1 MVPQWIGYAARP
13 ADLVGENG
21 TTTHGRV
28 ALETATALARTPG
41 ASGPRDITILG
52 STGSIGCSTL
62 DLVSRNP
69 GSYNIIA
76 LTAQSNVARLA
87 EQAVKLEAGLAVIG
101 DAELYEDLKSAVS
114 GSPVEAAAGPSALI
128 EAAAHPADWTMAAI
142 MGSAGLEPTLEAVK
156 RGANLALA
164 NKECLVTAGEIFMAE
179 VARSG
184 TCLLPV
190 DSEHSAGFQAI
201 SSEAT
206 DSIEKITLTASGGPF
221 REWPA
226 EKIAKATP
234 EDALRHPTWSM
245 GKKLTIDSATL
256 MNKGL
261 ELIEAYYLFPV
272 GTQQLDVVI
281 HPQSIIHCLVE
292 YTDGSVIAQL
302 SEPDMRTPI
311 AYSLS
316 WPQRMWAPTRRL
328 DLATVGTLTFES
340 PDLERFPA
348 LRLARE
354 ALEAHNGLTTVL
366 NAANEVAVDSFLA
379 RRIGLPG
386 IPELVAETMSAAAG
400 EGFVKPQSLNDV
412 LELDRRA
419 RDLARRI
426 LQGQSGRVSSG

>member
-1 MVPQWIGYAARP
+1 
-13 ADLVGENG
+13 
-21 TTTHGRV
+21 
-28 ALETATALARTPG
+28 LETATALARKPG
-41 ASGPRDITILG
+41 ASGPRDITVLG

-62 DLVSRNP
+62 DLVSRDP
-69 GSYNIIA
+69 GSYNVIA
-76 LTAQSNVARLA
+76 LTAQNNVARLA
-87 EQAVKLEAGLAVIG
+87 EQAVTLDADLAVIG
-101 DAELYEDLKSAVS
+101 DPGLYEDLKRALS
-114 GSPVEAAAGPSALI
+114 GSQVEAAAGQTALV
-128 EAAAHPADWTMAAI
+128 EAAARPADWTMAAI
-142 MGSAGLEPTLEAVK
+142 MGSAGLEPTLEAVR
-156 RGANLALA
+156 RGRNLALA

-184 TCLLPV
+184 TRLLPV

-201 SSEAT
+201 SSDAT

-226 EKIAKATP
+226 EKIATASP
-234 EDALRHPTWSM
+234 EDALCHPTWSM

-261 ELIEAYYLFPV
+261 ELVEAYYLFPV
-272 GTQQLDVVI
+272 EPRQLDVVI
-281 HPQSIIHCLVE
+281 HPQSIVHCLVE
-292 YTDGSVIAQL
+292 YSDGSVIAQL

-316 WPQRMWAPTRRL
+316 WPQRMWAPTQRL
-328 DLATVGTLTFES
+328 DLAAIGTLTFES

-386 IPELVAETMSAAAG
+386 IPKLVAETMNKVSG
-400 EGFVKPQSLNDV
+400 EGFAKPQSLDDA
-412 LELDRRA
+412 LELDRHA
-419 RDLARRI
+419 RDLARAI
-426 LQGQSGRVSSG
+426 LQGQPGRVASR